1 MLLFILCALLASSAP
16 TVFSYAQSPIIS
28 YQQDPLAHVS
38 QRVSVLIERL
48 HKLFNE
54 LPIDKLFE
62 SISSTHDDIFHLV
75 IVCIIFS
82 ITAVAVLIFGFFL
95 YLMMH
100 RTLNES
106 RENLRVQEPVN
117 KHVSVPMSEQ
127 VRQND
132 QREESTGK
140 RASFFS
146 HCSLLPRAK
155 MTLKSI
161 TRPCPIGPG
170 SSPPRNRC
178 DFKSIPFKTLSWFL
192 LFCFVHDDRSCLL

>member
-1 MLLFILCALLASSAP
+1 MLLLILCALLASSAP
-16 TVFSYAQSPIIS
+16 IVVSYAQSPIIS

-48 HKLFNE
+48 HKLFND

-82 ITAVAVLIFGFFL
+82 IAAIAVLIFGFVL

-100 RTLNES
+100 RTLNEPS
-106 RENLRVQEPVN
+106 GNLRVKESSNESLTPVS
-117 KHVSVPMSEQ
+117 KHVTVPMSVQ

-132 QREESTGK
+132 QREESRCQ
-140 RASFFS
+140 RASFFP
-146 HCSLLPRAK
+146 HCSLSHRAK
-155 MTLKSI
+155 TTSKSI
-161 TRPCPIGPG
+161 IPRCPIGHV
-170 SSPPRNRC
+170 SSPLQNRC
-178 DFKSIPFKTLSWFL
+178 DFKNIPFRPLSSL
-192 LFCFVHDDRSCLL
+192 SIFV